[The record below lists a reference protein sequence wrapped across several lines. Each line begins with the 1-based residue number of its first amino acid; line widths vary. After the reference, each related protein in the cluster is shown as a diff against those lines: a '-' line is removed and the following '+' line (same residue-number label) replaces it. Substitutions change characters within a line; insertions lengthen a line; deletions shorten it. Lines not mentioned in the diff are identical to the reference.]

1 MGISHLEKQNKTE
14 NSLGSSPV
22 WSTDLQSD
30 SISLN
35 VIMFNLSTSIDVVCK
50 DGVVWLGEILA
61 GVQGFA
67 LTQRKSVQT
76 QVCPISKSSFIWATW
91 VSEVKDKMSAKE
103 KDDRNI
109 NFYS

>member
-1 MGISHLEKQNKTE
+1 
-14 NSLGSSPV
+14 
-22 WSTDLQSD
+22 
-30 SISLN
+30 
-35 VIMFNLSTSIDVVCK
+35 MFNLSTSIDVVCK

-76 QVCPISKSSFIWATW
+76 QVCPISKSSFLWATW

>member
-1 MGISHLEKQNKTE
+1 MDFQPGLHIRIKDNFRIIQMIKKLLRPGPHVSGSDNCSGVEVGISHLEKQNKTE

-30 SISLN
+30 GISLN
-35 VIMFNLSTSIDVVCK
+35 VIMFNLSTSIDVVWK

-67 LTQRKSVQT
+67 LT
-76 QVCPISKSSFIWATW
+76 
-91 VSEVKDKMSAKE
+91 
-103 KDDRNI
+103 
-109 NFYS
+109 